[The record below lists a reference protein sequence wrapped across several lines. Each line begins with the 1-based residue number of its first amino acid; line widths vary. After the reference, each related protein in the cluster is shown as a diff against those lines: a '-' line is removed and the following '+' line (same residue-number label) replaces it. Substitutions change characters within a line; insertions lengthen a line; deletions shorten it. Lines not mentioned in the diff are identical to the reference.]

1 MKYLVIDRTMTQP
14 IRGVV
19 ADCGRHVGT
28 TQMLEW
34 GDELR
39 DYAKWIGL
47 HGGKEL
53 LDQFEV
59 QLINDGMLYV
69 WPVDAEGEPLHD
81 ECDAVEIRHYD
92 DGSRI
97 VWEPKLRCDDCCG
110 QGHHNLHGEPVEE
123 EDLCLSCDGN
133 GWKMGAE
140 FETNMDG
147 EPLPANVEA
156 NRLATAQEK
165 A

>member
-1 MKYLVIDRTMTQP
+1 MKYLVIDRTLTKP

-28 TQMLEW
+28 TQMLDL
-34 GDELR
+34 GAELR
-39 DYAKWIGL
+39 DYAKWVGVY
-47 HGGKEL
+47 GGKEL

-59 QLINDGMLYV
+59 KLINDGMLMV
-69 WPVDAEGEPLHD
+69 WPVDADGEPLHD

-97 VWEPKLRCDDCCG
+97 VWEAKIECEVCCG

-123 EDLCLSCDGN
+123 DDLCLSCDGD
-133 GWKMGAE
+133 GFTIGEE
-140 FETNMDG
+140 FETGMDG
-147 EPLPANVEA
+147 EPLTPPSEA
-156 NRLATAQEK
+156 
-165 A
+165 